1 MSLVFLFVEEENLLF
16 VIFSAEEEVS
26 CKDLLTSRDKVE
38 IIKATFAYIAGDD
51 GLWNRF
57 PSSLTTLNNTVFTCV
72 QYRASCN
79 SCYTKPVNHTSRL
92 TETTVKFFA
101 LFAST
106 QVSKEGKF

>member
-1 MSLVFLFVEEENLLF
+1 MEEENQLF

-38 IIKATFAYIAGDD
+38 IIKATFAYIAGND

-57 PSSLTTLNNTVFTCV
+57 PFFLTTLNNVWLYV

-79 SCYTKPVNHTSRL
+79 SCYTKPFNHTSRL
-92 TETTVKFFA
+92 TETTVKFFD

-106 QVSKEGKF
+106 QVSKEGTF

>member
-1 MSLVFLFVEEENLLF
+1 MFVEEENLLF

-57 PSSLTTLNNTVFTCV
+57 PSSLTTLNNTVFTI

-106 QVSKEGKF
+106 QVSKEGKFCVLKS